1 MDSQQKPCLVI
12 SVKFC
17 TAQEIAAVQEG
28 KAIAVSRGFCRILVR
43 QDQERIVLVAGHA
56 PGASHG
62 LDAVMDCRT
71 LVIPFLY
78 VTSVKGVQVKF
89 SMKIIHAGAL
99 HIFQVN
105 GGVAVILDTDR
116 ARDDV
121 QVLHDPV
128 IQVYIEYLPGIL
140 QCNDQG
146 VRFVFGHLID
156 RRKSG
161 DGIFSL
167 QDFVFHIAQFAGGSP
182 VRIAYL
188 QGASAVVAASVCG
201 ILLGKSIQRVG
212 TLILYI
218 IGISRKTT
226 VCIGDEIGV
235 VKIFPLFAKPG
246 ME

>member
-1 MDSQQKPCLVI
+1 MDSHQKPCLVI
-12 SVKFC
+12 GVKFC
-17 TAQEIAAVQEG
+17 TANKIAAVQEG
-28 KAIAVSRGFCRILVR
+28 KAVTVSRGFCRILVR

-62 LDAVMDCRT
+62 LDAVMDCRA

-89 SMKIIHAGAL
+89 PVEVIHAGAL
-99 HIFQVN
+99 HTFQVN

-128 IQVYIEYLPGIL
+128 IQVYIEHLPGIL
-140 QCNDQG
+140 QRNDQG
-146 VRFVFGHLID
+146 VCFIFRHLID
-156 RRKSG
+156 RGKSG

-167 QDFVFHIAQFAGGSP
+167 QDFMLNIAQFTGGSP

-201 ILLGKSIQRVG
+201 IFLRESIQRVG
-212 TLILYI
+212 TLIIYI
-218 IGISRKTT
+218 IRISRKTT
-226 VCIGDEIGV
+226 VCIGDQIGV
-235 VKIFPLFAKPG
+235 IKIFPLFAKPG